1 MFQQKFSDRSA
12 GTAKDRVEHSHI
24 QYVGILQYHL
34 SIQCCLWQYGL
45 LSFKVRG
52 TKWDI
57 FLPKHSNFCC
67 EIGFKGQVPRI
78 LERWSLVSDQICVKK
93 IKKISFV
100 FILITNV
107 IATAYKLFFWTK
119 IGLFSKSSLRTWPL
133 VGISSSLLAC
143 KKTRSLNHIPMG
155 IFYLYIGVTTNIS

>member
-1 MFQQKFSDRSA
+1 MLWLWLSKSGLDIWGRLGSVLTNSCRKIAYLNQLILLSKVCIVIFFFMFQQNFSDRSA
-12 GTAKDRVEHSHI
+12 STAKDRVEHSHI

-93 IKKISFV
+93 IKKN
-100 FILITNV
+100 LI
-107 IATAYKLFFWTK
+107 
-119 IGLFSKSSLRTWPL
+119 
-133 VGISSSLLAC
+133 C
-143 KKTRSLNHIPMG
+143 
-155 IFYLYIGVTTNIS
+155 FYFDY